1 MQYNPDTSIPIPIAV
16 PTVIE
21 TDCKAKQT
29 GLSIRVIVF
38 ATILFFLLTQ
48 PTTYHVLGR
57 VLGVLLGGSDDLI
70 REGGEPSIKATLW
83 MTGLYFVILIIL
95 LRIY

>member
-16 PTVIE
+16 PTIVE
-21 TDCKAKQT
+21 TDCKTKQT
-29 GLSIRVIVF
+29 GLSIRVVVF

-48 PTTYHVLGR
+48 PATYHVLAR
-57 VLGVLLGGSDDLI
+57 VLGVLIGSTDDLI
-70 REGGEPSIKATLW
+70 REGGEPSIKATFW
-83 MTGLYFVILIIL
+83 MTGLYFVILVLL